1 MSPVPVRSDGKISV
15 LFICIGNSCRSIMAE
30 GIAQLEAPDLLEP
43 SSAGLSALGSVAD
56 LTIKTLER
64 NGYYA
69 RDLSSKRLTPEA
81 WQAADIVINM
91 SGYARH
97 TAFPDFSKVEDWK
110 IADPYGADPKVYQRI
125 FEEIQSNVWAL
136 ISRIREERHFA
147 AHSHAGPSKAGER
160 I

>member
-15 LFICIGNSCRSIMAE
+15 LFVCIGNSCRSIMAE

-43 SSAGLSALGSVAD
+43 SSAGLAPLGSVAD
-56 LTIKTLER
+56 LTVKTLER

-91 SGYARH
+91 SGYARQS
-97 TAFPDFSKVEDWK
+97 AFPDWSKVEDWK
-110 IADPYGADPKVYQRI
+110 IADPYGADPKIYQRI
-125 FEEIQSNVWAL
+125 FEEIQSNVWTL
-136 ISRIREERHFA
+136 ISRLREERQFA
-147 AHSHAGPSKAGER
+147 VQSRAAPPKAGER
-160 I
+160 T